1 MREHGRIIEPLWLVD
16 RSMDASK
23 HNWQGL
29 AKLCGVAG
37 HGLCLRCAVVGDF
50 SYEVLGTSKFRFLHM
65 RAGLLVQFRQAIL
78 KGE

>member
-1 MREHGRIIEPLWLVD
+1 
-16 RSMDASK
+16 
-23 HNWQGL
+23 
-29 AKLCGVAG
+29 LCGVAG